1 MGPKTRS
8 GGRRRRVPTRSS
20 PTACRSSSPPRRP
33 PSRSVRSR
41 TWPGPSRFFGE
52 RYAVDWVRSTA
63 RPAIDAIHPL
73 AAGAPTL
80 APPRS
85 RIITWELVEMAS
97 TRNAL
102 GALPSG
108 TSLRMGAQID
118 AQIHAQMDP
127 MPPSSSLRSGLDTPL
142 TPSRSRPA
150 PVRPD
155 LSFPLRKEPAA
166 GPSATAGIRRI
177 EGSMGQGP
185 AGSLSGATPGTGAI
199 TRTRA
204 AGTTVVKMKKT
215 GLHWLP
221 PGRSLPQVCWAA
233 LRGPQ
238 PAGRSH
244 PTSDDRRHRPHRHRH
259 RHHHGPPAVVP
270 HLPAGHAPASRVRL
284 THQSPWWRHR
294 AASQRSRSPAVDRC
308 PGLLG
313 ARTKALRRMPQI
325 APAPLHPWR

>member
-1 MGPKTRS
+1 MSCGAPSAHPDPACPDQSFRPRKELAEGPQGPAQPTCPDRPLPS
-8 GGRRRRVPTRSS
+8 WEGACRRARPDLSATVPG
-20 PTACRSSSPPRRP
+20 PTASTTGHPVRPGRTGGTKDKEWREAAPGPPLALRP
-33 PSRSVRSR
+33 PHAALLPRLGDRLHGRPRSR
-41 TWPGPSRFFGE
+41 TWPRPSGFFGE

-118 AQIHAQMDP
+118 AQMDP

-155 LSFPLRKEPAA
+155 LSFPSRKEPAA
-166 GPSATAGIRRI
+166 GPSATAGSRRI
-177 EGSMGQGP
+177 EGRTVNGAP
-185 AGSLSGATPGTGAI
+185 PPFVLTCPSLC
-199 TRTRA
+199 
-204 AGTTVVKMKKT
+204 
-215 GLHWLP
+215 
-221 PGRSLPQVCWAA
+221 GRSLPQVLLRPQGAEGSKGRWAKDQRGA
-233 LRGPQ
+233 YRGPRQ
-238 PAGRSH
+238 E
-244 PTSDDRRHRPHRHRH
+244 
-259 RHHHGPPAVVP
+259 
-270 HLPAGHAPASRVRL
+270 
-284 THQSPWWRHR
+284 R
-294 AASQRSRSPAVDRC
+294 ARSRGRAP
-308 PGLLG
+308 PG
-313 ARTKALRRMPQI
+313 
-325 APAPLHPWR
+325 PLS